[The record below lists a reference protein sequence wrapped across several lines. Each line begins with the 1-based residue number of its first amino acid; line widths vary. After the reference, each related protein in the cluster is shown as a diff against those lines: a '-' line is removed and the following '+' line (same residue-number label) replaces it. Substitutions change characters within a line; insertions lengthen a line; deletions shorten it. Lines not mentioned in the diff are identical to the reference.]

1 MKKIIDWF
9 KESNRWK
16 HLLGGFIIGLASND
30 IYCAALA
37 STSAAAALE
46 LKDWEWAKNI
56 DVIDF
61 AVTILGGAIG
71 FGLHMMLFN

>member
-16 HLLGGFIIGLASND
+16 HLFGGLIIGFASND

-37 STSAAAALE
+37 NASTAAALE

-71 FGLHMMLFN
+71 FGLHMILFN